1 MTIASI
7 DIGSNTV
14 LLLIAE
20 YNTHK
25 KNIKPLANYY
35 ESPRISEGLKIGDQL
50 SKSKIDLLITVLSL
64 YKEQIIRF
72 NCDKVLIT
80 ATNTFR
86 IISNSDEIIYEI
98 EKLFDW
104 KIKIVSGDE
113 EARLTFLGSIFP
125 FQINSLNNVIDI
137 GGGSTEFVHG
147 NHSSIL
153 FKKSFNIGVV
163 SLTEK
168 YFSNY
173 PPKENEKINAMEYSK
188 KIFSELLGNYS
199 GNFDTIAVA
208 GTPTTLSCIKQ
219 NIRTYDESKVENFIL
234 QLNDIELIISELVK
248 LNKYQVLE
256 RFGEVVRGREDVLL
270 AGCLILVSLMKQ
282 ININQVRVSTKGLR
296 YGVVVDYLIKNNLLN
311 LEIDYTNN

>member
-20 YNTHK
+20 YNTHEN
-25 KNIKPLANYY
+25 NIRALANYY
-35 ESPRISEGLKIGDQL
+35 ESPRISEGIKIGDKL
-50 SKSKIDLLITVLSL
+50 SQDKIDSLISVLSL
-64 YKEQIIRF
+64 YKQHITRF
-72 NCDKVLIT
+72 NCDKILIA

-86 IISNSDEIIYEI
+86 IISNRDEVIYKI

-104 KIKIVSGDE
+104 KIKAVSGDE

-125 FQINSLNNVIDI
+125 FQINSVSNVIDI
-137 GGGSTEFVHG
+137 GGGSTEFIHG
-147 NHSSIL
+147 NHFSIH

-168 YFSNY
+168 FFSNY
-173 PPKENEKINAMEYSK
+173 QPKGKEIINAREYSK
-188 KIFSELLGNYS
+188 KMFSELLGNYS
-199 GNFDTIAVA
+199 GNIDTIAVA

-219 NIRTYDESKVENFIL
+219 KIRVYDESKVENFLL
-234 QLNDIELIISELVK
+234 QLNDIDLIINELVK
-248 LNKYQVLE
+248 LSKYQVLE

-296 YGVVVDYLIKNNLLN
+296 YGVVVDYLIKNSLLN
-311 LEIDYTNN
+311 F

>member
-20 YNTHK
+20 YNSQE
-25 KNIKPLANYY
+25 KNIKALANYY
-35 ESPRISEGLKIGDQL
+35 ESPRISEGIKIGDKL
-50 SKSKIDLLITVLSL
+50 SKDKIDSLVTVLSR
-64 YKEQIIRF
+64 YKQHITGF
-72 NCDKVLIT
+72 SCDRILIT
-80 ATNTFR
+80 ATNAFR
-86 IISNSDEIIYEI
+86 IISNGNEVIYEI

-104 KIKIVSGDE
+104 KINIVSGDE

-125 FQINSLNNVIDI
+125 FQINLVSNVIDI
-137 GGGSTEFVHG
+137 GGGSTEFIHG
-147 NHSSIL
+147 NHSTIN

-163 SLTEK
+163 SLTENF
-168 YFSNY
+168 FSNY
-173 PPKENEKINAMEYSK
+173 PPTGKEIINAHEYSK
-188 KIFSELLGNYS
+188 KIFSELIGNYS

-219 NIRTYDESKVENFIL
+219 NIRVYDESKVENFII
-234 QLNDIELIISELVK
+234 QLNDIELIIDELVK
-248 LNKYQVLE
+248 LSKYQVLE

-296 YGVVVDYLIKNNLLN
+296 YGVVVDYLIKNSLLN
-311 LEIDYTNN
+311 F